1 MAYDMVD
8 SVSTPTSSGA
18 DEVSFG
24 RAREELALSHSC
36 TVRFV
41 VVQFKHELCT
51 YQGSFRVAEGDY
63 VVVEADRG
71 EHVGRVHRVLDD
83 APAFHVPSRILRRAT
98 ETEVALISE
107 TRGREASAAAR
118 IQDMV
123 HELHLPLRIVD
134 AEIYTDGSKMT
145 VFFAAKG
152 HVDFRQLQ
160 RNLFREFHRRIWLIN
175 YAEVQYRNRN
185 FRNRK

>member
-1 MAYDMVD
+1 
-8 SVSTPTSSGA
+8 
-18 DEVSFG
+18 
-24 RAREELALSHSC
+24 
-36 TVRFV
+36 
-41 VVQFKHELCT
+41 
-51 YQGSFRVAEGDY
+51 
-63 VVVEADRG
+63 
-71 EHVGRVHRVLDD
+71 VLDD